1 MLGQLSKVI
10 WQYPKFKGDMLET
23 IKSSEVNL
31 HRYLQT
37 MFGKG
42 YTEYFRKE
50 KLVRT
55 EAEISSICKIA
66 VDAGPLAHG
75 ALFCGIPGCG
85 KTMTMLQ
92 IAHLIGH
99 SLLEKRL
106 AKAFDEGNM
115 MPLTDDWFKSKMK
128 LFCMSQI
135 DKDTVTACK
144 RNTPFIFLDDLV
156 FVGLTD
162 TRRQM
167 LESIIESCC
176 RNNTIIF
183 GTTNMHPDDL
193 EQIPEMQRVY
203 SRLNLKCRF
212 VIFESIDLR
221 LGGNGEVV

>member
-1 MLGQLSKVI
+1 MLKDSNNQEGKEEQNNLEQRDEAEPDVAANVETADKTEIPFEYHLCPTTLFRASKFDECLNQKI
-10 WQYPKFKGDMLET
+10 KFKGDMPER
-23 IKSSEVNL
+23 IKSSEVSL

-92 IAHLIGH
+92 IDHL
-99 SLLEKRL
+99 R
-106 AKAFDEGNM
+106 
-115 MPLTDDWFKSKMK
+115 
-128 LFCMSQI
+128 
-135 DKDTVTACK
+135 
-144 RNTPFIFLDDLV
+144 
-156 FVGLTD
+156 
-162 TRRQM
+162 M

-193 EQIPEMQRVY
+193 EQIPEMQRIY

-212 VIFESIDLR
+212 VIFESIDFR
-221 LGGNGEVV
+221 LGGNGEMR